1 MRNLRYESYEVQ
13 AIIGML
19 LALATFALI
28 VSILFA
34 MFCRPAN
41 AGIPIL
47 FNQGSSNYENDDYQ
61 RQQQSY
67 YNQQQI
73 QNQQE
78 MIKLQRQANEQQERE
93 YRDQVDRQLL
103 LPMINTYGAGH

>member
-1 MRNLRYESYEVQ
+1 MRK
-13 AIIGML
+13 IIV
-19 LALATFALI
+19 
-28 VSILFA
+28 VSL
-34 MFCRPAN
+34 MFVCISAS

-47 FNQGSSNYENDDYQ
+47 FNQGSSNYGNDDYQ
-61 RQQQSY
+61 HQQQSY

-78 MIKLQRQANEQQERE
+78 MIKLQREANEQQERE